1 MFWFYRIIRM
11 DYDLIARFIFS
22 YFFYFW
28 NIFQGAKID
37 TKYPKQLVVLYFYP
51 LFRILLIIL
60 LIAGIHWVESLGVML
75 ALSIFFY
82 FMDLQLLLY
91 KEI

>member
-1 MFWFYRIIRM
+1 M
-11 DYDLIARFIFS
+11 DYDLIARFFFS

-28 NIFQGAKID
+28 NVFEGAKID

-51 LFRILLIIL
+51 LFRILLVTL
-60 LIAGIHWVESLGVML
+60 LIAGCFWIESLGIML
-75 ALSIFFY
+75 ALAIFFF

-91 KEI
+91 KEL

>member
-1 MFWFYRIIRM
+1 M
-11 DYDLIARFIFS
+11 DYELIAKVIFG

-28 NIFQGAKID
+28 NVFEGAKID

-51 LFRILLIIL
+51 LFRILLLSL
-60 LIAGIHWVESLGVML
+60 LIAGCFWIECLGVML
-75 ALSIFFY
+75 ALAIFFY

>member
-1 MFWFYRIIRM
+1 M
-11 DYDLIARFIFS
+11 DYDFIARIIFS
-22 YFFYFW
+22 YFFYTW
-28 NIFQGAKID
+28 NVFQGAKID

-51 LFRILLIIL
+51 LFRILLILL
-60 LIAGIHWVESLGVML
+60 LIAGTLWIESLGVML

-91 KEI
+91 KEL

>member
-1 MFWFYRIIRM
+1 M
-11 DYDLIARFIFS
+11 DYDLITKVIFG

-28 NIFQGAKID
+28 NVFEGAKID

-51 LFRILLIIL
+51 LFRILLL
-60 LIAGIHWVESLGVML
+60 LLCIAGCFWAESVGVMI
-75 ALSIFFY
+75 AVSIFLY